1 MPILKAG
8 LGLALFLIHRLS
20 FESSSFPSHLQIPN
34 FAYIKEKK
42 HFKLLKETLFKDTC

>member
-8 LGLALFLIHRLS
+8 LGLALFLIHILS

-34 FAYIKEKK
+34 CAYIKEKNY
-42 HFKLLKETLFKDTC
+42 FKLLKKTLFKDTC